1 MVSVIGTEIVSQNG
15 ETSLL
20 GATSLDMVGNL
31 ADADP
36 LSTGGL
42 STAPTCLNRAWMD
55 LAGRDVGLASFLPS
69 LLPSADAG
77 MITVGDWLTQLGL
90 SDLDLGD
97 EWDMPLDS
105 DSVTGLSPQWG
116 VGLND
121 LGTLL
126 GPRSYSGWGDPTLPF
141 QAYRFTVNSPSR
153 FDLSLQGLG
162 EDSQLWL
169 FEGIS
174 ANHSPTSLNQV
185 LEQSIWF
192 ADSPGRLS
200 LDSLAAGDYYA
211 LVTTPPVDHTL
222 SIEVSPLGGIDHI
235 KGSLRADQFEFAPAT
250 AYTVFSGKGNV
261 DFGQGAFDLIDL
273 SQFSIDDVSHWN
285 LATINGGG
293 MLYDPGNGL
302 RLFDAITLSDGSHI
316 LFEGIDRL
324 TFADSQ
330 VDLAVVPT
338 DSLFLDQ
345 WNLHMLGVHNA
356 WRFTQGSPEV
366 LIGIQ
371 DTGLAVDADGNFHP
385 NLRPTLTI
393 PNNIEDTFVDPR
405 NDIASFHGTSV
416 QGIIAADS
424 DRGLTAS
431 ASDIAPSLS
440 MSGID
445 WVSPVMHINTFGDD
459 GISLTEASEIL
470 VATAND
476 TGRPVIINMSL
487 EIPGAALGAIP
498 ELETLIAQTQDSALF
513 VVATGND
520 GVDRLSYPA
529 SLATLYDNVIAGG
542 AVWGLSDVFGNPTEP
557 GTRIAYDNF
566 YGSNFGDGLT
576 LMAPSEVITTQAIAN
591 AEGEIIFGHNP
602 TFLGTSA
609 AVPHITGVA
618 SLVWSID
625 PSLGA
630 TQVRQIMTSTAYDLG
645 DAVEYGS
652 GLVNADAAV
661 RRALAL
667 ANPVSHW
674 SPLQG
679 STAPAPG
686 LVDRVEPS
694 PLGQPVAIG

>member
-1 MVSVIGTEIVSQNG
+1 MVSGIGIDAVSQDAG
-15 ETSLL
+15 ASLSRT
-20 GATSLDMVGNL
+20 ATLDSISQLVPL
-31 ADADP
+31 DP
-36 LSTGGL
+36 LYAGGL
-42 STAPTCLNRAWMD
+42 STLSSHGLSTGMD
-55 LAGRDVGLASFLPS
+55 LAGSDAWFEAFLPA
-69 LLPSADAG
+69 PPAANGPG
-77 MITVGDWLTQLGL
+77 MITIGDWLTQLGL
-90 SDLDLGD
+90 SASDLATRLDAPSD
-97 EWDMPLDS
+97 APLDR
-105 DSVTGLSPQWG
+105 DSLTGLSTTAKILGSQLG
-116 VGLND
+116 VDFRD

-126 GPRSYSGWGDPTLPF
+126 GPRSYAGDGDLPLPL
-141 QAYRFTVNSPSR
+141 QAYRFSVNSSSSL
-153 FDLSLQGLG
+153 DLSFQGLV

-169 FEGIS
+169 FEGL
-174 ANHSPTSLNQV
+174 ARDNPPDTLAQV

-192 ADSPGRLS
+192 ADTPSGLS

-211 LVTTPPVDHTL
+211 LVATPPVDHTL

-235 KGSLRADQFEFAPAT
+235 KGSLRADQFEFAPT
-250 AYTVFSGKGNV
+250 SAYTVFSGKGNV

-285 LATINGGG
+285 LATASGGG

-302 RLFDAITLSDGSHI
+302 RLFDAISLNDGSHI

-330 VDLAVVPT
+330 VDLAIVPD

-356 WRFTQGSPEV
+356 WRFTQGSSDV

-385 NLRPTLTI
+385 DLRPTLTI
-393 PNNIEDTFVDPR
+393 PNNIDDTFVDPR
-405 NDIASFHGTSV
+405 NDVASFHGTSV
-416 QGIIAADS
+416 QGIIAANS

-431 ASDIAPSLS
+431 APAMAPPIS

-445 WVSPVMHINTFGDD
+445 WQSDVMHINTFGDD
-459 GISLTEASEIL
+459 GITLAEAAEIL
-470 VATAND
+470 VAQAEN

-487 EIPGAALGAIP
+487 EVPGAELGAIP
-498 ELETLIAQTQDSALF
+498 ELEALMAQTQDSALF
-513 VVATGND
+513 VIATGND
-520 GVDRLSYPA
+520 GVDSLSYPA

-542 AVWGLSDVFGNPTEP
+542 AVWGLRDVFGNPTEP

-566 YGSNFGDGLT
+566 YGSNFGEGLT

-591 AEGEIIFGHNP
+591 SAGQIIFDYNP

-645 DAVEYGS
+645 DAFEYGS

-674 SPLQG
+674 SPLPG
-679 STAPAPG
+679 NATSTMK
-686 LVDRVEPS
+686 
-694 PLGQPVAIG
+694 QP